1 MEEGGQRSAAWAMR
15 PTTRTLFDYW
25 NEVRVGRLAPDR
37 LEIEPSRIA
46 AILSETFMLQRAES
60 DSYRYRLAGTRLC
73 ELFGAELRGRDFLD
87 FWRKEDFAA
96 ITRSLSAVCDEGAV
110 GVLTLE
116 NGDGPRR
123 RLELEAILLPLLDGR
138 RILSRVLGAMTPV
151 LPYGFPH
158 PPLGRCR
165 LVRHELVWPDGR
177 PRAPASP
184 AEKVARR
191 APVPPGPYSTQGS
204 AVRRF
209 RVLDGGRSVR
219 KDDGN

>member
-1 MEEGGQRSAAWAMR
+1 MR

-46 AILSETFMLQRAES
+46 QILSETFMLQRAES

-96 ITRSLSAVCDEGAV
+96 ITRSLSAVCEAGAV

-123 RLELEAILLPLLDGR
+123 RLELEAVLLPLLDGR
-138 RILSRVLGAMTPV
+138 NSLSRVLGAMTPV
-151 LPYGFPH
+151 LPHGFPH

-165 LVRHELVWPDGR
+165 LLRHELVWPDGR
-177 PRAPASP
+177 SDRPPHAPASP
-184 AEKVARR
+184 AEKAARG
-191 APVPPGPYSTQGS
+191 APFPPRPGSTREL

-209 RVLDGGRSVR
+209 RVLDGGRSAR
-219 KDDGN
+219 KDDGS